1 MDTERILNRKP
12 RETTPGLFYAQE
24 RIRRI
29 ILVAS
34 QNHQAH
40 RRQLNK
46 SGKTMN
52 RIELAIFGAMTI
64 YIIAVI
70 VSYMKME
77 PIQGYEIQMGS
88 LSISKTFTGI
98 AIRQEELLHS
108 PYTGYINYF
117 VREGERVS
125 SRDTVYSV
133 DESGKLAS
141 LLEAGDMG
149 DASYTDEE
157 LGEFRSEVIQYD
169 RGFDSKNFNSV
180 YDFKYSIEGAVMKLV
195 NINMYENLDTLNR
208 SNLGGMVALCTAGK
222 TGYAVY
228 STDGYETLTPEQIT
242 AGMYDQSLYEKSRV
256 NNNDLI
262 EKNAVVGKLVTDE
275 NWSLVIPVEEDR
287 AAELEEAE
295 YVEVK
300 FIKTQDTS
308 WGKVVIHHLADGIYA
323 ELVFNNSCVSFCTD
337 RYVDIEL
344 VVNDKQGLKIPNSAI
359 AEKEFFIIPADF
371 MTKGGPNGNYGVL
384 KEKADENGNLVNVFV
399 ETNVYSSNEEEFYI
413 DSSELEVGDYICKMD
428 STEKMAISKTGIL
441 TGVYNMNKGYADFK
455 QITVLAHNDEYSIV
469 SSNTQY
475 GLTVYDRIVLDAT
488 SVSNNDFIYN

>member
-1 MDTERILNRKP
+1 MI
-12 RETTPGLFYAQE
+12 PGLFHAQA

-34 QNHQAH
+34 QNRQAH
-40 RRQLNK
+40 SKQLNR

-52 RIELAIFGAMTI
+52 RIELAIFGAMTV

-70 VSYMKME
+70 VSYMKLE
-77 PIQGYEIQMGS
+77 PIQGYEIQLGS

-125 SRDTVYSV
+125 TRDTVYSV

-141 LLEAGDMG
+141 LLNAGDMG
-149 DASYTDEE
+149 ETSYTDEE
-157 LGEFRSEVIQYD
+157 LGEFRSEVVQYD
-169 RGFDSKNFNSV
+169 RGFDSKDFSSV
-180 YDFKYSIEGAVMKLV
+180 YDFKYNIESSVMKLV
-195 NINMYENLDTLNR
+195 NINMYESLEALNQ
-208 SNLGGMVALCTAGK
+208 SNLGGMVSLCAAGK
-222 TGYAVY
+222 TGYVVY
-228 STDGYETLTPEQIT
+228 NTDGYETLTPEQIT
-242 AGMYDQSLYEKSRV
+242 ADMFDQSTYEKNRV

-262 EKNAVVGKLVTDE
+262 EKNAVVGKIVTDE
-275 NWSLVIPVEEDR
+275 NWSLVIPLEEER

-295 YVEVK
+295 YVQVK
-300 FIKTQDTS
+300 FIKTQETS
-308 WGKVVIHHLADGIYA
+308 WGQVVIHHLEDNVYA
-323 ELVFNNSCVSFCTD
+323 ELIFNNSCISFCTD
-337 RYVDIEL
+337 RYIDIEL
-344 VVNDKQGLKIPNSAI
+344 VVNDQQGLKIPNSAI

-384 KEKADENGNLVNVFV
+384 KEKADENGNLVNEFV
-399 ETNVYSSNEEEFYI
+399 ETNVYSSDEEEFYI
-413 DSSELEVGDYICKMD
+413 DSSELKVGDYICKMD
-428 STEKMAISKTGIL
+428 STEKMAISRTGVL

-455 QITVLAHNDEYSIV
+455 QINVLAKNDEYSIV
-469 SSNTQY
+469 SSSTQY

-488 SVSNNDFIYN
+488 SVNNNDFIYN

>member
-1 MDTERILNRKP
+1 MI
-12 RETTPGLFYAQE
+12 PGLFHAQA

-34 QNHQAH
+34 QNRQAH
-40 RRQLNK
+40 SKQLNR

-52 RIELAIFGAMTI
+52 RIELAIFGAMTV

-70 VSYMKME
+70 VSYMKLE
-77 PIQGYEIQMGS
+77 PIQGYEIQLGS

-125 SRDTVYSV
+125 TRDTVYSV

-141 LLEAGDMG
+141 LLNAGDMG
-149 DASYTDEE
+149 ETSYTDEE
-157 LGEFRSEVIQYD
+157 LGEFRSEVVQYD
-169 RGFDSKNFNSV
+169 RGFDSKDFSSV
-180 YDFKYSIEGAVMKLV
+180 YDFKYNIESSVMKLV
-195 NINMYENLDTLNR
+195 NINMYESLEALNQ
-208 SNLGGMVALCTAGK
+208 SNLGGMVSLCAAGK
-222 TGYAVY
+222 TGYVVY
-228 STDGYETLTPEQIT
+228 NTDGYETLTPEQIT
-242 AGMYDQSLYEKSRV
+242 ADMFDQSTYEKNRV

-262 EKNAVVGKLVTDE
+262 EKNAVVGKIVTDE
-275 NWSLVIPVEEDR
+275 NWSLVIPIEEER

-295 YVEVK
+295 YVQVK
-300 FIKTQDTS
+300 FIKTQETS
-308 WGKVVIHHLADGIYA
+308 WGEVVIHHLEDNVYA
-323 ELVFNNSCVSFCTD
+323 ELIFNNSCISFCTD

-344 VVNDKQGLKIPNSAI
+344 VVNDQQGLKIPNSAI

-384 KEKADENGNLVNVFV
+384 KEKADENGNLVNEFV
-399 ETNVYSSNEEEFYI
+399 ETNVYSSDEEEFYI
-413 DSSELEVGDYICKMD
+413 DSSELKVGDYICKMD
-428 STEKMAISKTGIL
+428 STEKMAISRTGVL

-455 QITVLAHNDEYSIV
+455 QINVLAKNDEYSIV
-469 SSNTQY
+469 SSTTQY

-488 SVSNNDFIYN
+488 SVNNNDFIYN